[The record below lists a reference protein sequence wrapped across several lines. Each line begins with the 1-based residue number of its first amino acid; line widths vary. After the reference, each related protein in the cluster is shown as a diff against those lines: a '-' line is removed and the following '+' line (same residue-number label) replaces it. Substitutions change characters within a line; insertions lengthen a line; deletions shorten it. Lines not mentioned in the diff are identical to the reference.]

1 MPLPRSTIFCDAKMI
16 HDAIECGPAGILD
29 ELQAVF
35 ARLDEEPLRA
45 LAVAVDRAARVVCAG
60 QGRSGLV
67 AAAFAVRL
75 GHLGLD
81 ARVAGEA
88 SQPAVG
94 RGDLVIALSRSGTTA
109 ITLHQAERARAA
121 GAAVTAVIARPG
133 SPLEAV
139 ADPVVILPAT
149 DTRQHGGSLFEQAAL
164 IAADA
169 VARALQAARG
179 LSDADL
185 AARHDNL
192 Q

>member
-1 MPLPRSTIFCDAKMI
+1 MTR
-16 HDAIECGPAGILD
+16 PAVILD

-35 ARLDEEPLRA
+35 AQLEEAPLRA
-45 LAVAVDRAARVVCAG
+45 LAGAVDRAARVVCAG

-75 GHLGLD
+75 GHLGVD

-94 RGDLVIALSRSGTTA
+94 RGDLLIALSRGGATA
-109 ITLHQAERARAA
+109 ITLHRAERARNA
-121 GAAVTAVIARPG
+121 GAVVAAVTARTG
-133 SPLEAV
+133 SPLEAG
-139 ADPVVILPAT
+139 ADLAVILPAT
-149 DTRQHGGSLFEQAAL
+149 DSLQYGGSLFEQAAL
-164 IAADA
+164 IVADA
-169 VARALQAARG
+169 VAGALQAARG

>member
-88 SQPAVG
+88 PQPPGG
-94 RGDLVIALSRSGTTA
+94 RGGPLVPPPRRGT
-109 ITLHQAERARAA
+109 
-121 GAAVTAVIARPG
+121 
-133 SPLEAV
+133 
-139 ADPVVILPAT
+139 
-149 DTRQHGGSLFEQAAL
+149 
-164 IAADA
+164 
-169 VARALQAARG
+169 
-179 LSDADL
+179 
-185 AARHDNL
+185 
-192 Q
+192 

>member
-75 GHLGLD
+75 GHLGVD
-81 ARVAGEA
+81 AYVAGEP
-88 SQPAVG
+88 SQPPVG
-94 RGDLVIALSRSGTTA
+94 RGDLLVAFSRSGATVVTC
-109 ITLHQAERARAA
+109 HQAERARAA
-121 GAAVTAVIARPG
+121 GAGVAVI
-133 SPLEAV
+133 
-139 ADPVVILPAT
+139 T
-149 DTRQHGGSLFEQAAL
+149 
-164 IAADA
+164 
-169 VARALQAARG
+169 ARADGPPAV
-179 LSDADL
+179 DAHPL
-185 AARHDNL
+185 VG
-192 Q
+192 

>member
-1 MPLPRSTIFCDAKMI
+1 MTRSAC
-16 HDAIECGPAGILD
+16 ILA
-29 ELQAVF
+29 ELEMVF
-35 ARLDEEPLRA
+35 ARLAEAPLEA
-45 LAVAVDRAARVVCAG
+45 LAAAVDRAGRVVCAG

-75 GHLGLD
+75 GHLGVD

-94 RGDLVIALSRSGTTA
+94 PGDLVIALSRSGATA
-109 ITLHQAERARAA
+109 ITVHRAERARAA
-121 GAAVTAVIARPG
+121 GAAVAAVTACPG
-133 SPLEAV
+133 SPLEAG

-149 DTRQHGGSLFEQAAL
+149 DSGQHGGSLFEQAAL
-164 IAADA
+164 IATDA
-169 VARALQAARG
+169 VAGALQAARG

>member
-1 MPLPRSTIFCDAKMI
+1 MTR
-16 HDAIECGPAGILD
+16 PAVILD

-35 ARLDEEPLRA
+35 AQLEEAPLRA

-75 GHLGLD
+75 GHLGVD

-94 RGDLVIALSRSGTTA
+94 RGDLLIALSRGGATA
-109 ITLHQAERARAA
+109 ITLHRAERARNA
-121 GAAVTAVIARPG
+121 GAVVAAVTARTG
-133 SPLEAV
+133 SPLEAG
-139 ADPVVILPAT
+139 ADLAVIFPAT
-149 DTRQHGGSLFEQAAL
+149 DSLQYGGSLFEQAAL
-164 IAADA
+164 IAADS
-169 VARALQAARG
+169 VAGALQAARA
-179 LSDADL
+179 LSDPDL